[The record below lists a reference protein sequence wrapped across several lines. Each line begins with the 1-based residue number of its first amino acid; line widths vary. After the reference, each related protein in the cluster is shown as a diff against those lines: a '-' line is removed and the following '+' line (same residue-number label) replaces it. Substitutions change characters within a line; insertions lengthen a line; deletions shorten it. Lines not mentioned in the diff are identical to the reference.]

1 MNLAEIGFREVGEWT
16 LDENLKS
23 GVRFL
28 INELHN
34 ERAIYAYT
42 VDGEARYIGVCDSTT
57 TTLKD
62 RMRRYQGMMGA
73 GTNKRI
79 AELIKGCLL
88 EGKVVKILALK
99 PDTEIEFKGLKVDL
113 VKGLENPLIRKVRP
127 VWNINR

>member
-1 MNLAEIGFREVGEWT
+1 MNLAEIGFREVGEWA

-28 INELHN
+28 VNELHN
-34 ERAIYAYT
+34 ERVIYAYT
-42 VDGEARYIGVCDSTT
+42 VDGEVRYIGVCDKTT

-62 RMRRYQGMMGA
+62 RMGRYQSRAGS

-79 AELIKGCLL
+79 AELIKECLV
-88 EGKVVKILALK
+88 EGRVVKILALK
-99 PDTEIEFKGLKVDL
+99 PDTEIELKGLKVDL

-127 VWNINR
+127 VWNK